1 MYTKETLKKSTLAD
15 LRKIADDLKLDGY
28 QRLKKE
34 YLVEEIIKALED
46 THSLDEKVD
55 IQIENPETDYITE
68 GILEVMPDG
77 YGFLRS
83 DNYLPGDK
91 DVYVSQ
97 VQIRRFKL
105 STGDMLKE
113 SQGLQLIHKI
123 NFHHL
128 YTLIK

>member
-105 STGDMLKE
+105 STGDMLK
-113 SQGLQLIHKI
+113 GIAR
-123 NFHHL
+123 F
-128 YTLIK
+128 TTD

>member
-1 MYTKETLKKSTLAD
+1 MYSKEMLKSSTLAE
-15 LRKIADDLKLDGY
+15 LRNIAEELNLDGY

-34 YLVEEIIKALED
+34 YLIEEIVKSLED
-46 THSLDEKVD
+46 TNSLEEKVD

-97 VQIRRFKL
+97 VQIKRFKL
-105 STGDMLKE
+105 
-113 SQGLQLIHKI
+113 
-123 NFHHL
+123 
-128 YTLIK
+128 